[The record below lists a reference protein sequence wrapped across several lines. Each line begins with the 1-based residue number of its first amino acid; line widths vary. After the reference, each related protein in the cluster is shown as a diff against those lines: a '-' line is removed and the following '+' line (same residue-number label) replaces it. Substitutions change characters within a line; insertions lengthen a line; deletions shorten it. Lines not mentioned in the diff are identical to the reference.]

1 MDIVKTAYTSHELP
15 SPAGPYSHVV
25 DCGPFVVTAGFG
37 PQDPVTGEVPES
49 IEAQT
54 EQVISNVE
62 TALRIAGLTLDDV
75 VRSTVHLQ
83 ELDRDF
89 AGFNSV
95 YARRFPEPYPVRTTV
110 GSTLANIL
118 VEIDVMAV
126 KRTE

>member
-1 MDIVKTAYTSHELP
+1 MGIVKTAYTSQNLP

-37 PQDPVTGEVPES
+37 PQEPATGEVPEG

-54 EQVISNVE
+54 EQVINNVE
-62 TALRIAGLTLDDV
+62 TALLIAGLTLDDV

-89 AGFNSV
+89 AGFNTV

-126 KRTE
+126 KRTG